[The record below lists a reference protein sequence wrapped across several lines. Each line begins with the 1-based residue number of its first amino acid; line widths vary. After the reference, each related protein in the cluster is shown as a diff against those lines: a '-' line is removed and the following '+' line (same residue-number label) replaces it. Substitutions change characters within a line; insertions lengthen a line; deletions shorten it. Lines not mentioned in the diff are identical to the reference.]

1 MTYNTIAVWIPGQ
14 GKPFTNLDHPAK
26 PTRGDGAT
34 LRPVR
39 YQITYE
45 STYRYSAPVVGN
57 FNRLRMR
64 PRSGG
69 TQRCEHFDVSVTPTP
84 DRLATYEDLFGN
96 EVTEL
101 LVAAP
106 LQRLRIQV
114 DAMVATTAPMPPPEG
129 SWSDLHA
136 ERYRLAA
143 GPYRY
148 HPYGYL
154 HENPQLSGIVDDAR
168 AGTPAATL
176 ANVTS
181 LVHERF
187 RYESDVTNSQTT
199 TPEFVALGAGVCQD
213 FAHLALALLR
223 SHDIG
228 ARYVSGYFF
237 TSPDDQLDTSA
248 EVQTHAWIE
257 ALLPVDGD
265 SDPVWFATDPTNAIV
280 AGADHVKIGHGRMYG
295 DVSPVEGTFSGDA
308 DSTVEAHVTMRRVP
322 SATDDLEVR

>member
-1 MTYNTIAVWIPGQ
+1 M
-14 GKPFTNLDHPAK
+14 
-26 PTRGDGAT
+26 
-34 LRPVR
+34 R

-64 PRSGG
+64 PRSDG
-69 TQRCEHFDVSVTPTP
+69 TQRCEHFDVSVTPKP

-114 DAMVATTAPMPPPEG
+114 DTTVATTEPMPPPDG
-129 SWSDLHA
+129 SWSDLQG
-136 ERYRLAA
+136 ERYRAAA
-143 GPYRY
+143 GAYRY
-148 HPYGYL
+148 HPYAYL
-154 HENPQLSGIVDDAR
+154 HESPDLADLVDEAR
-168 AGTPAATL
+168 GGTPGETL
-176 ANVTS
+176 RNVTRI
-181 LVHERF
+181 VHERF
-187 RYESDVTNSQTT
+187 RYEPGVTDAQTT
-199 TPEFVALGAGVCQD
+199 TPSFVALGAGVCQD

-237 TSPDDQLDTSA
+237 TSPDGPDGTSA

-265 SDPVWFATDPTNAIV
+265 SDPVWFGTDPTNAII
-280 AGADHVKIGHGRMYG
+280 AGRDHVRIGHGRMYA

-308 DSTVEAHVTMRRVP
+308 ESTVDAHVAMRRVP
-322 SATDDLEVR
+322 TAAEDLVAG

>member
-1 MTYNTIAVWIPGQ
+1 M
-14 GKPFTNLDHPAK
+14 
-26 PTRGDGAT
+26 
-34 LRPVR
+34 R

-64 PRSGG
+64 PRSDG
-69 TQRCEHFDVSVTPTP
+69 TQRCEHFDVSVTPRP

-114 DAMVATTAPMPPPEG
+114 DATVATTEPMPPPEG
-129 SWSDLHA
+129 SWSDLQGEH
-136 ERYRLAA
+136 YRLAA
-143 GPYRY
+143 GAYRY

-154 HENPQLSGIVDDAR
+154 HESPDLADLVGEVRGS
-168 AGTPAATL
+168 TPAETL
-176 ANVTS
+176 RNVTS
-181 LVHERF
+181 IVNERF
-187 RYESDVTNSQTT
+187 RYEPGVTDARTT
-199 TPEFVALGAGVCQD
+199 TPTFVALGAGVCQD

-237 TSPDDQLDTSA
+237 TSPDGEGGTSA

-265 SDPVWFATDPTNAIV
+265 SDPVWFGTDPTNAII
-280 AGADHVKIGHGRMYG
+280 AGRDHVRIGHGRMYA

-308 DSTVEAHVTMRRVP
+308 ESTVDAHVTMRRVP
-322 SATDDLEVR
+322 SPSEDLALR

>member
-1 MTYNTIAVWIPGQ
+1 M
-14 GKPFTNLDHPAK
+14 
-26 PTRGDGAT
+26 
-34 LRPVR
+34 R

-57 FNRLRMR
+57 FNRLRMS
-64 PRSGG
+64 PRNGG

-106 LQRLRIQV
+106 VQRLRIQV
-114 DAMVATTAPMPPPEG
+114 DATVATTEPMPPPEG
-129 SWSDLHA
+129 SWSDLQD

-154 HENPQLSGIVDDAR
+154 HENPQLAPLVDEVR
-168 AGTPAATL
+168 AGTPTATL
-176 ANVTS
+176 SNVTR

-187 RYESDVTNSQTT
+187 RYEPGVTDAQTT
-199 TPEFVALGAGVCQD
+199 TPEFLALGAGVCQD

-223 SHDIG
+223 SHGIG

-237 TSPDDQLDTSA
+237 TAPDDQAAASA

-257 ALLPVDGD
+257 GLLPVDGD

-280 AGADHVKIGHGRMYG
+280 AGADHVKIGHGRMYS

-308 DSTVEAHVTMRRVP
+308 DSTVDAHVTMRRVP
-322 SATDDLEVR
+322 GAADELELR